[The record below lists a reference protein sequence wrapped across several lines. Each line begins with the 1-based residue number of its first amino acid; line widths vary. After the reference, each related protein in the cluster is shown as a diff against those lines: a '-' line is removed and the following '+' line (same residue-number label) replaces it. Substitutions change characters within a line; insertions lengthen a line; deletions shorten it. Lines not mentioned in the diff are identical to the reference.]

1 MFYRIFKLKRTPLWN
16 IISLL
21 LLFISVYATSKAE
34 FQLFKILIFLAL
46 IVSLIPI
53 IKILLKENPKDGYIY
68 SAIVIDNNSNIYLL
82 KEKINVITIAL
93 PIVLLFILIT
103 GDYTN
108 ALLFDYIVMIFPLFI
123 DINDLFRI
131 LNENRLAKNEDS
143 LIKLIQKGRNIF
155 YNVSKVNSLKKENFK
170 FKIDN
175 NPKLVSL
182 SFNYENYEE
191 LLLKLN
197 YVSRETLEDKPAEIN
212 NSNNPGEQ
220 NIFTQMPNITVP
232 QEVPQTVTVPENNVL
247 NSNNS
252 NNSNNTSIANQEP
265 NQNINSPVD
274 NSNNSNNNNDVSR
287 ETSTNSSDIF
297 NNFK

>member
-68 SAIVIDNNSNIYLL
+68 SPIVIDNNSNIYLL

-197 YVSRETLEDKPAEIN
+197 YVSRETLEDKPEIN

>member
-197 YVSRETLEDKPAEIN
+197 YVSRETLEDKPEIN

-247 NSNNS
+247 NS

>member
-197 YVSRETLEDKPAEIN
+197 YVSRETLEDKPEIN